1 MTKFTVF
8 ATLAILAPFSAF
20 AEEAPGSH
28 FIENWDLDQN
38 GTVSLAEI
46 TERRGDVF
54 NMFDQDENGSLNAE
68 EYVLFDET
76 RAEDMKNN
84 AGGHAKGGGRMQQGL
99 TLDFNDTNEDG
110 EVSRAEFLERSEAWV
125 TMVDRDAD
133 GMITSADF
141 GPRGN

>member
-1 MTKFTVF
+1 MTKLAVL

-20 AEEAPGSH
+20 AEDTPGSH
-28 FIENWDLDQN
+28 FIKNWDLDQN

-84 AGGHAKGGGRMQQGL
+84 AGGHGKGGGRMQQGL
-99 TLDFNDTNEDG
+99 TLDFNDTDENG
-110 EVSRAEFLERSEAWV
+110 EVSRAEFLERSEAWI

-133 GMITSADF
+133 GMITPADF
-141 GPRGN
+141 GQRGN